1 MFSYSRSTATVRA
14 APHALHRLLVEV
26 TNLPNDTYNR
36 YLAQVASNP
45 PLYNALIAIQGA
57 NGALSEAKKSLLL
70 IEKMEER
77 LNKARRQLTLSLDS
91 TVDVL
96 ARSPLG
102 SQIPGHW
109 YELLPLLPPPGI
121 RSPAPVPI
129 PSSEQDHSSDGDDD
143 TDDDAPPALHP
154 LSPPSYH
161 RGRLSQSSSQSSNPP
176 RPRNHER
183 SASPPPRRPSSAH
196 SLEDRLTS
204 LLPSALGHPL
214 FLALDDDIFE
224 KRFRGLREAY
234 LHEQESKYGC
244 DEDGEVCEIDNYLGL
259 LSDENDV

>member
-1 MFSYSRSTATVRA
+1 MSSYSRSTAAVRA

-26 TNLPNDTYNR
+26 ANLLNDTYDR

-45 PLYNALIAIQGA
+45 PLYNALIAIRGA
-57 NGALSEAKKSLLL
+57 NGALSEVKKSLLL

-77 LNKARRQLTLSLDS
+77 LTKARRQLTLSLDS
-91 TVDVL
+91 TVDIL

-102 SQIPGHW
+102 TQISGHW
-109 YELLPLLPPPGI
+109 YKLLPSLPPPGI

-143 TDDDAPPALHP
+143 TDDDTPPALHP

-161 RGRLSQSSSQSSNPP
+161 HGRLSQSSSQSSIPP
-176 RPRNHER
+176 RLRNHER
-183 SASPPPRRPSSAH
+183 SASPPPRRPSSAR

-204 LLPSALGHPL
+204 PLPSALGHPL
-214 FLALDDDIFE
+214 SFAPDDDIFE
-224 KRFRGLREAY
+224 KGFRGSREAY
-234 LHEQESKYGC
+234 LHKQESKYGR
-244 DEDGEVCEIDNYLGL
+244 DKDGEVREIDNYLGP